1 MKADALWVVEP
12 NKIEIRPLEVAEPN
26 FDEVLYKSKACG
38 LCCWDSYLYQGISA
52 PGPIPYA
59 IGHEGVGVIEKVGSD
74 VKNLKP
80 GDKIFCAG
88 GSNEMMATYV
98 TVKADRVVK
107 LPDNTKDW
115 VAAVTEPTTCVVN
128 LLFQTHIEPGDHV
141 VLIGAGYMGSLSLMG
156 LTRGSQAGR
165 ITVFEIR
172 EDRRKMAETYHP
184 DEVLDPES
192 AKGKKVIDEI
202 IAKGGA
208 DVVIEFSAAQ
218 SGFELANKLFKMGGK
233 LVIGSWHRKMMEFD
247 GTRWHLGGVT
257 VYNLS
262 PMANPHFAEILP
274 RTYELIKK
282 GVYEPG
288 KLVTHVASYKNCTD
302 VFLRSIDKKDNYMKG
317 VILFDEK

>member
-1 MKADALWVVEP
+1 MKANALWIVEP
-12 NKIEIRPLEVAEPN
+12 NKMEVRPLEVTEPN
-26 FDEVLYKSKACG
+26 YDEVQYKTKACG

-52 PGPIPYA
+52 PGPIPYV
-59 IGHEGVGVIEKVGSD
+59 IGHEGVGIIEKVGSD
-74 VKNLKP
+74 VKGLKP
-80 GDKIFCAG
+80 GDKIFCSG
-88 GSNEMMATYV
+88 GSNEMMATHV
-98 TVKADRVVK
+98 TVKPRFVVK
-107 LPDNTKDW
+107 LPDETDDW

-141 VLIGAGYMGSLSLMG
+141 VLIGAGYMGTLTLMG

-172 EDRRKMAETYHP
+172 EDRRKAAMEYQP

-192 AKGKKVIDEI
+192 AEGKKVIDEI

-208 DVVIEFSAAQ
+208 DVVIEFSAAK
-218 SGFELANKLFKMGGK
+218 SGFELANKLFKMAGK
-233 LVIGSWHRKMMEFD
+233 LVIGSWHRTPMEFD
-247 GTRWHLGGVT
+247 GTRWHMGGVT

-262 PMANPHFAEILP
+262 PMANPHFTEILP

-288 KLVTHVASYKNCTD
+288 KLVTHVANYKDCKD

-317 VILFDEK
+317 VILFDD

>member
-1 MKADALWVVEP
+1 MKANALWIVEP
-12 NKIEIRPLEVAEPN
+12 NKMEVRPLEVAEPN
-26 FDEVLYKSKACG
+26 YDEVQYKTKACG

-52 PGPIPYA
+52 PGPIPYV
-59 IGHEGVGVIEKVGSD
+59 IGHEGVGIIEKVGSD
-74 VKNLKP
+74 VKGLKP
-80 GDKIFCAG
+80 GDKIFCSG
-88 GSNEMMATYV
+88 GSNSMMATHV
-98 TVKADRVVK
+98 TVKPRFVVK
-107 LPDNTKDW
+107 LPDDTDDW

-141 VLIGAGYMGSLSLMG
+141 VLIGAGYMGTLTLMG

-172 EDRRKMAETYHP
+172 EDRRKAAMKYHP

-192 AKGKKVIDEI
+192 AEGKKVIDEI

-208 DVVIEFSAAQ
+208 DVVIEFSAAK
-218 SGFELANKLFKMGGK
+218 SGFELANKLFKMAGK
-233 LVIGSWHRKMMEFD
+233 LVIGSWHRSPMEFD

-262 PMANPHFAEILP
+262 PMANPHFTEILP

-288 KLVTHVASYKNCTD
+288 KLVTHVANYKDCKD

-317 VILFDEK
+317 VILFDE

>member
-1 MKADALWVVEP
+1 MKANALWIVEP
-12 NKIEIRPLEVAEPN
+12 NKMEVRPLEVAEPN
-26 FDEVLYKSKACG
+26 YDEVQYKTKACG

-52 PGPIPYA
+52 PGPIPYV
-59 IGHEGVGVIEKVGSD
+59 IGHEGVGIIEKVGSD
-74 VKNLKP
+74 VKGLKP
-80 GDKIFCAG
+80 GDKIFCSG
-88 GSNEMMATYV
+88 GSNEMMATHV
-98 TVKADRVVK
+98 TVKPRFVVK
-107 LPDNTKDW
+107 LPDDTDDW

-141 VLIGAGYMGSLSLMG
+141 VLIGAGYMGTLTLMG

-172 EDRRKMAETYHP
+172 EDRRKAAMEYQP

-192 AKGKKVIDEI
+192 AEGKKVIDEI

-208 DVVIEFSAAQ
+208 DVVIEFSAAK
-218 SGFELANKLFKMGGK
+218 SGFELANKLFKMAGK
-233 LVIGSWHRKMMEFD
+233 LVIGSWHRTPMEFD
-247 GTRWHLGGVT
+247 GTRWHMGGVT

-262 PMANPHFAEILP
+262 PMANPHFTEILP

-288 KLVTHVASYKNCTD
+288 KLVTHVANYKDCKD

-317 VILFDEK
+317 VILFDD